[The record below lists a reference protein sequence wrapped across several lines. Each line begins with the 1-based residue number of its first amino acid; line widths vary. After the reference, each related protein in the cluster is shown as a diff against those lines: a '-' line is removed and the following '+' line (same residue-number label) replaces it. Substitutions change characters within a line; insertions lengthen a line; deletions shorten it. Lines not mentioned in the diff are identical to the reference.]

1 MTGSFQAFTR
11 SGSDLLVLMDFNH
24 ESFSCYKP
32 SILMH
37 CGFATANVEECLS
50 KVTVVCM
57 MIKMKG
63 MLQFIEP
70 PGKEEKTLAYFLKEF
85 KN

>member
-1 MTGSFQAFTR
+1 
-11 SGSDLLVLMDFNH
+11 
-24 ESFSCYKP
+24 
-32 SILMH
+32 MH
-37 CGFATANVEECLS
+37 CGFATANVEECLI